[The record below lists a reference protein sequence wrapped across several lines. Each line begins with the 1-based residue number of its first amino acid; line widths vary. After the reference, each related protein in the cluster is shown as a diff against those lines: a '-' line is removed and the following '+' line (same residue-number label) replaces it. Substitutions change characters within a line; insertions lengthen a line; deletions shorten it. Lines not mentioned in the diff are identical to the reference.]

1 MMIENRYCVIM
12 AGGVGSRF
20 WPISTS
26 KFPKQFQDI
35 LGVGRTMIQQTYDRI
50 SKIVPVE
57 NIFVITSSEHVS
69 VVQNQLPELKPENIV
84 GEPVMKNTAACN
96 IFMGMKIA
104 EINPNAVITVLP
116 SDHLIL
122 KEDVFLNTVELAFE
136 EANTNHTLVTIGI
149 QPTRPETGYGYIQF
163 LEKKGQNVFKVKTFT
178 EKPTLE
184 VAKTL
189 IESGDFLWNAGIF
202 VWNVQDILKAFQEN
216 LPEMYQQFTEC
227 EYNNESEK
235 TCIENIYPKVQK
247 ISIDNGILE
256 KTKNVAVIPADLGWS
271 DLGTWTSVFENA
283 EKNEHNNAEN
293 SKYVLSYAS
302 TGNII
307 HIKNKNKAVIID
319 GLNDYIVVD
328 TDKALL
334 ICPRS
339 HDQEIKDYVIDLK
352 TTKKGDKFI

>member
-1 MMIENRYCVIM
+1 M

-35 LGVGRTMIQQTYDRI
+35 LGVGRTMIQQTFDRI
-50 SKIVPVE
+50 KRVVPEE
-57 NIFVITSSEHVS
+57 NIFVITSSEHTS
-69 VVQNQLPELKPENIV
+69 VVEAQLPTLKPENIV

-96 IFMGMKIA
+96 IFMAMKIS
-104 EINPNAVITVLP
+104 EQNPNATIAVLP

-122 KEDVFLNTVELAFE
+122 KEDAFVEKLNIAFD
-136 EANTNHTLVTIGI
+136 EASDNNTLVTIGI

-163 LEKKGQNVFKVKTFT
+163 LDKKNENVFKVKTFT
-178 EKPTLE
+178 EKPSLE
-184 VAKTL
+184 VAQTL
-189 IESGDFLWNAGIF
+189 IDSGDFLWNAGIF
-202 VWNVQDILKAFQEN
+202 VWSAKEILNAFQQF

-227 EYNNESEK
+227 EYNGDREQ
-235 TCIENIYPKVQK
+235 TCIETIYPKVQK

-256 KTKNVAVIPADLGWS
+256 KAKNVSVIPADLGWS
-271 DLGTWTSVFENA
+271 DLGTWTSIYEHA
-283 EKNEHNNAEN
+283 EKDEHNNADN
-293 SKYVLSYAS
+293 SKYVMSYNS

-319 GLNDYIVVD
+319 GLNDYIIVD

-334 ICPRS
+334 ICPRE

-352 TTKKGDKFI
+352 TLKKGDKFI